1 MNSIAVLQ
9 ELFQQFPQ
17 SDNPSIN
24 FSDIE
29 KILQKELGLVQT
41 LFIQREKKGVEYP
54 IGKAPLSKKIIKNL
68 RRRFNQSLKPWI
80 FDRKEQVGWLGFW
93 PVKSG
98 SGWAGCYGLG
108 RKRNGKFLSDEEKG
122 LMELLVARTEHEFE
136 DQRLWKILE
145 RSDRL
150 ASVGFMSASMVHEIR
165 NPLTALGTLVQLLP
179 RKKDN
184 PEFMESFQKLMLR
197 EIDRLNCLT
206 ETYLNFSKFNVEKA
220 EWVDLHKL
228 IGQKIQLLAPL
239 FASKDIQLKSDNL
252 PGLRLKGDGTQ
263 IESLVVN
270 LLQNALQS
278 VGPRG
283 MVAISTSFMP
293 RKKDKGPFAEI
304 KVRDNGPGITKE
316 NLDKIFD
323 PFYSTRT
330 DGTGLGLAIC
340 RKVVENHSGLLTA
353 TSPANGGTYFRI
365 MLPAT
370 LKT

>member
-1 MNSIAVLQ
+1 MNPIAVLQ
-9 ELFQQFPQ
+9 ELFQQFPGRENKNF
-17 SDNPSIN
+17 NPFEIG
-24 FSDIE
+24 
-29 KILQKELGLVQT
+29 KILKAKLGLTQAIFFYRDKEGLINPAIKTSIPKSVYKT
-41 LFIQREKKGVEYP
+41 L
-54 IGKAPLSKKIIKNL
+54 
-68 RRRFNQSLKPWI
+68 NQGSDQNLKPWYCP
-80 FDRKEQVGWLGFW
+80 KKVSSAWLGFW

-98 SGWAGCYGLG
+98 IGWGTCYGLG
-108 RKRNGKFLSDEEKG
+108 RKRNGEALSAEEKK
-122 LMELLVARTEHEFE
+122 LMELLVDRTSLELET
-136 DQRLWKILE
+136 QRLWESLE

-179 RKKDN
+179 RKKNN

-220 EWVDLHKL
+220 EWVDLHQL

-239 FASKDIQLKSDNL
+239 FASKNVQLKSDNP

-283 MVAISTSFMP
+283 KVAISSSFIP

-323 PFYSTRT
+323 PFYSTKA

-340 RKVVENHSGLLTA
+340 RKIVENHNGLLTA
-353 TSPANGGTYFRI
+353 ASPANGGTHFRI